1 MGRSFRKSTN
11 ERSSAMAEQPRTA
24 RPTKEQEKKNALKHG
39 VYSREPMLPGEKIRD
54 YEALAAELNE
64 EWVPDG
70 PTEYGLVDRLTA
82 LKWRKQRLDRYEHLS
97 LQQQV
102 DQINTKNEV
111 NRHRTN
117 LKNLGPEFAA
127 AASVEVV

>member
-1 MGRSFRKSTN
+1 
-11 ERSSAMAEQPRTA
+11 MAEQPRTA

-97 LQQQV
+97 
-102 DQINTKNEV
+102 NSK
-111 NRHRTN
+111 
-117 LKNLGPEFAA
+117 
-127 AASVEVV
+127 